1 MKTSERSSRNSYV
14 RSFARGLSV
23 IRSFTPDSPL
33 QTVSQ
38 VATMTGLDRAG
49 ARRMLHTLEAL
60 GYVHHEG
67 AKFQLTPRV
76 LDLANIYLT
85 SAPLWKIAEPV
96 MEKLVSIVDESC
108 SAFVLDNTEI
118 VMVVRVPVR
127 KIMTLNLTIGSRLP
141 AYCTSAGRILLG
153 GLSREGFDQAL
164 RESNITKRTKRT
176 VTSVPELKRIILREH
191 DRGWSLINQE
201 FEEGICSMSV
211 PIVDRSGRITAAL
224 NVTASLNR
232 KTPRKMISTVL
243 PRLKQAALE
252 INSLLST

>member
-1 MKTSERSSRNSYV
+1 
-14 RSFARGLSV
+14 
-23 IRSFTPDSPL
+23 
-33 QTVSQ
+33 
-38 VATMTGLDRAG
+38 
-49 ARRMLHTLEAL
+49 
-60 GYVHHEG
+60 
-67 AKFQLTPRV
+67 
-76 LDLANIYLT
+76 
-85 SAPLWKIAEPV
+85 
-96 MEKLVSIVDESC
+96 
-108 SAFVLDNTEI
+108 
-118 VMVVRVPVR
+118 
-127 KIMTLNLTIGSRLP
+127 MTLNLTIGSRLP

>member
-85 SAPLWKIAEPV
+85 SAPLWK
-96 MEKLVSIVDESC
+96 IVDESC